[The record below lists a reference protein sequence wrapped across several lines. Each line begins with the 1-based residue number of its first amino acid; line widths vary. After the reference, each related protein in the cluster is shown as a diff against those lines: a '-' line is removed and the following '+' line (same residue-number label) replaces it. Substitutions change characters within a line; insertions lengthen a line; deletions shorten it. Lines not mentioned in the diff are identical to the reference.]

1 LIVRR
6 PFVLAVTLVAAC
18 ALFAP
23 PAHASRSRTLP
34 ETIELTSAATA
45 GTGFQAEGIVARGT
59 HAWAGSLATGT
70 IVRADLVTGDVA
82 TVVESAGGPA
92 VGLALDDRHRLWVA
106 GGPAGTGR
114 VYDAQSGELLADL
127 QLADGEGAFVN
138 DVIVAHDAA
147 WFTDSFNAVLYRVP
161 LGRKGRIGTPQA
173 VTLGGDFE
181 LVTGPDAFNGNGI
194 VATRDGKLIFAQ
206 SADPVDGQGSALYV
220 ADPERGATDVA
231 AERIELDGDVANA
244 DGLVLHGRT
253 LYVVE
258 NQLNRIAKVRLSRDS
273 ASGRVTDRITDDDFA
288 TPTTASL
295 ALGALYAV
303 NARFADIGGGA
314 DPATLTY
321 EIVRAR

>member
-1 LIVRR
+1 MRR
-6 PFVLAVTLVAAC
+6 LFTLVVTLVAVF
-18 ALFAP
+18 ALLAP
-23 PAHASRSRTLP
+23 AANASRSRELP

-45 GTGFQAEGIVARGT
+45 ETGFQAEGIVARGRY
-59 HAWAGSLATGT
+59 AWAGSLATGT
-70 IVRADLVTGDVA
+70 IVRADLVTGAVS

-92 VGLALDDRHRLWVA
+92 VGLALDARGRLWVA
-106 GGPAGTGR
+106 GGPTGTGR
-114 VYDAQSGELLADL
+114 VYDPRSGELLADL
-127 QLADGEGAFVN
+127 QLAGSEGTFVN
-138 DVIVAHDAA
+138 DVIVTRDAA

-161 LGRKGRIGTPQA
+161 LDRKGRIGTPQA

-194 VATRDGKLIFAQ
+194 VAAHAGTLIFAQ
-206 SADPVDGQGSALYV
+206 SADPVDGQGSALYAV
-220 ADPERGATDVA
+220 DPPADATEVA

-258 NQLNRIAKVRLSRDS
+258 NFLNRIAKVRLSRDM
-273 ASGRVTDRITDDDFA
+273 ASGRVVTRITDDDFA
-288 TPTTASL
+288 TPTTATL

-303 NARFADIGGGA
+303 NSRFADIAAGA